1 VTFTKESRIMSNVVL
16 YTTGLCPYCYRAKKL
31 LDRKGVSYE
40 EIDVM
45 FTAGKR
51 DEMIQRSG
59 RRTVPQ
65 IFIGETHV
73 GGFDDMEALDE
84 AGRLDSLLQG
94 AA

>member
-1 VTFTKESRIMSNVVL
+1 MSKVVL
-16 YTTGLCPYCYRAKKL
+16 YTTGLCTYCYRAKKL
-31 LDRKGVSYE
+31 LDRKGVAYE
-40 EIDVM
+40 EMDVM
-45 FTAGKR
+45 FTAGKKE
-51 DEMIQRSG
+51 EMIQRPG

-65 IFIGETHV
+65 IFIGSTHV